1 MDRVSSDDSSR
12 NTKARLLDAAE
23 QLYTRSGPD
32 SLSLRDLTEHAGV
45 NLAAVNYHFGSKN
58 ALVCAMVARR
68 LDVINES
75 RLAEL
80 TRLEAALG
88 DQLRSEHIMTVLA
101 KSLMQDSFDI
111 IEAPEQRDFMI
122 RVGTD
127 LSQPLRQ
134 FLTQRYAHVETRF
147 VTAFCRSTPWLDAET
162 VRWHLNT
169 LAFAL
174 PGVGLNANT
183 LLMISQAVT
192 DHGMT
197 KASTLTLLS
206 STMRTLLGTRDG
218 LHDVAPQSAVL
229 DAVYPAASQGH
240 ALAAA

>member
-68 LDVINES
+68 LDVINEL

-80 TRLEAALG
+80 TRLESALG
-88 DQLRSEHIMTVLA
+88 DQLSSEHVMTVLA
-101 KSLMQDSFDI
+101 KSLMQDTFDI
-111 IEAPEQRDFMI
+111 IDSPDQRDFMI

-134 FLTQRYAHVETRF
+134 FLTQRYAHVESRF
-147 VTAFCRSTPWLDAET
+147 VAAFCRSTPWLDADT

-183 LLMISQAVT
+183 MMMISQAVSEQ
-192 DHGMT
+192 GMS
-197 KASTLTLLS
+197 KVNTLWLLA
-206 STMRTLLGTRDG
+206 STMRTLLGTRENLQDT
-218 LHDVAPQSAVL
+218 APQASVL
-229 DAVYPAASQGH
+229 DAVYPVAVPGQALVAA
-240 ALAAA
+240 

>member
-68 LDVINES
+68 LDVINEL

-80 TRLEAALG
+80 TRLESALG
-88 DQLRSEHIMTVLA
+88 DQLSSEHVMTVLA
-101 KSLMQDSFDI
+101 KSLMQDTFDI
-111 IEAPEQRDFMI
+111 IDSPDQRDFMI

-134 FLTQRYAHVETRF
+134 FLTQRYAHVESRF
-147 VTAFCRSTPWLDAET
+147 VAAFCRSTPWLDADT

-183 LLMISQAVT
+183 MMMISQAVSE
-192 DHGMT
+192 HGMS
-197 KASTLTLLS
+197 KVNTLWLLA
-206 STMRTLLGTRDG
+206 STMRTLLGTRENLQDT
-218 LHDVAPQSAVL
+218 APQASVL
-229 DAVYPAASQGH
+229 DAVYPVAVPGQALVAA
-240 ALAAA
+240 